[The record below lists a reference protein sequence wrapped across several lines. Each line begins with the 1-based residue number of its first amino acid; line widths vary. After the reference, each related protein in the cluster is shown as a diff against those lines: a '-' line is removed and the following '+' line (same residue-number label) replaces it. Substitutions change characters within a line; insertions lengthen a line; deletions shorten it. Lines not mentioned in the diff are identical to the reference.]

1 MSDPVSQST
10 DAAAGPSAAFAVVGI
25 GASAGG
31 LEALERLLTSVP
43 IQSGMAYVVVQ
54 HLDPDQSSAIVSLLQ
69 RVTPMQVC
77 EIVDGMAVQPNVV
90 QVIPPNRDLSIERG
104 LLRLLPLATPHAPR
118 LPIDHFFRALA
129 QDRGENA
136 VGIVLSGMG
145 SDGTQ
150 GLRAIKDAGGL
161 TVAQS
166 PAEAA
171 FDSMPQSA
179 IAAGLVDIVVPAD
192 KMVEEIL
199 ACRSHVP
206 LVDSDKVMK
215 ALETRESLSA
225 IIALLNQRSHNDF
238 TLYKSTTLF
247 RRIERRVAL
256 HRLNSLAEYVIY
268 LRNNAGEIDLLFKEL
283 LIGVTSFFRDP
294 AVWESLKL
302 TILTPMLTSWS
313 SDRPVRAWVPA
324 CSTGEEAYSLAIAFR
339 EVLETATPKVRVS
352 LQIYATDID
361 ADAIVRAR
369 QGMFPDS
376 IAADVSPERLARYFV
391 AEENGFRIA
400 SDIREMVT
408 FAEQNIISDPP
419 FTKIDIL
426 SCRNLLIYFGNEL
439 QKTLLPLFH
448 FALNPDGALIL
459 GSAEAIGGFST
470 LFSPVDPKARLF
482 RRVDHPVLRGEIGF
496 PARAFPIRSHQ
507 PEDPAAKNGPE
518 PLQSL
523 MERLLLA
530 RYCPAAVL
538 VDGDGDILYISGRTG
553 KYLEPAVGKANLN
566 IHAMARDGLH
576 QPLITAIKRAL
587 RQDAPLILSGL
598 SIASENSTQTIT
610 VTIQRVDRHEATF
623 DMALIVFT
631 DVDHVPLPPK
641 TSRKAARAQAKDA
654 LVAELVRTRA
664 DLDVTR
670 AEMQSSLEE
679 LKSANE
685 EQQATNEELQSA
697 NEELTT
703 SKEEMQ
709 SMNEE
714 LHSINAELQSKVG
727 DLLSVNNDMNN
738 LLNSTEIA
746 TVFLDNDMQV
756 RRFTPHATQLFKLIP
771 GDVGRPLSDIA
782 TDLRYPSL
790 ADDAREVLRT
800 LIFIEK
806 RVPTHGQAWIKVR
819 IMPYRTH
826 DNVIDGVVI
835 TFVDISEIKRLEDEL
850 REIKGERTE

>member
-1 MSDPVSQST
+1 MNDPVSRGGKEVPAS
-10 DAAAGPSAAFAVVGI
+10 PAAFAIVGI

-31 LEALERLLTSVP
+31 LEALEQLLASVP
-43 IQSGMAYVVVQ
+43 LDSGLAFVIVQ
-54 HLDPDQSSAIVSLLQ
+54 HLDPDQPSAIVSLLQ
-69 RVTPMQVC
+69 RVTPLVVC
-77 EIVDGMAVQPNVV
+77 EAGDGMAVRPEMVL
-90 QVIPPNRDLSIERG
+90 VIPPNRDLSIENG

-118 LPIDHFFRALA
+118 LPIDHFFTTLA
-129 QDRGENA
+129 HDRHENA

-145 SDGTQ
+145 ADGTQ
-150 GLRAIKDAGGL
+150 GLSAIKEFGGL
-161 TVAQS
+161 TLAQS

-179 IAAGLVDIVVPAD
+179 ITAGFVDIVVPSD
-192 KMVEEIL
+192 KMIEEIL
-199 ACRSHVP
+199 ACRRHMVP
-206 LVDSDKVMK
+206 VDSGKVLK
-215 ALETRESLSA
+215 AQETRASLDA
-225 IIALLNQRSHNDF
+225 IIVLLNQRSHNDF
-238 TLYKSTTLF
+238 TLYKSTTLY

-256 HRLNSLAEYVIY
+256 HRMNSLDDYVRY
-268 LRNNAGEIDLLFKEL
+268 LRDNPMEIDLLFKEL

-294 AVWESLKL
+294 AVWDSLKL
-302 TILTPMLTSWS
+302 KILIPLLSNRGNE
-313 SDRPVRAWVPA
+313 RPVRAWVPA
-324 CSTGEEAYSLAIAFR
+324 CSTGEEAYSLAIVFR
-339 EVLETATPKVRVS
+339 EALDAVTPKVRVG

-361 ADAIVRAR
+361 ADAIARAR
-369 QGMFPDS
+369 QGMFPDT
-376 IAADVSPERLARYFV
+376 IAGDVSSDRLARFFT
-391 AEENGFRIA
+391 AEETGFRIA
-400 SDIREMVT
+400 SEIREMVT

-459 GSAEAIGGFST
+459 GSAEAIGGFTT
-470 LFSPVDPKARLF
+470 LFVPVDQKARLF
-482 RRVDHPVLRGEIGF
+482 RRVDHPVMRSEIGF
-496 PARAFPIRSHQ
+496 PARAYSVRTLPSENTIGKH
-507 PEDPAAKNGPE
+507 GPE
-518 PLQSL
+518 PLQTL
-523 MERLLLA
+523 MERLLLS

-553 KYLEPAVGKANLN
+553 KYLEPAAGKANLN

-576 QPLITAIKRAL
+576 YPLITGIKRAL
-587 RQDAPLILSGL
+587 RQDTPIVLSGL
-598 SIASENSTQTIT
+598 SIVSENSTQTIT
-610 VTIQRVDRHEATF
+610 VTIQRVDRHEASF

-641 TSRKAARAQAKDA
+641 ISRKTAQVQATDN
-654 LVAELVRTRA
+654 LVAELARTRA
-664 DLDVTR
+664 DLEMTR
-670 AEMQSSLEE
+670 AEMQASLED

-714 LHSINAELQSKVG
+714 LHSINAELQSKVS

-746 TVFLDNDMQV
+746 TVFLDNDMRV

-782 TDLRYPSL
+782 TDLHYSTL
-790 ADDAREVLRT
+790 SDDAREVLRT

-806 RVPTHGQAWIKVR
+806 RIPTVGGGWIKAR

-835 TFVDISEIKRLEDEL
+835 TFVDISEIKRLEDEINAL
-850 REIKGERTE
+850 KGTKSE

>member
-1 MSDPVSQST
+1 MTDPVSQST
-10 DAAAGPSAAFAVVGI
+10 DAAAGTPAAFAVVGI

-31 LEALERLLTSVP
+31 LEALERLLGSVP
-43 IQSGMAYVVVQ
+43 VQSGMSFVVVQ

-69 RVTPMQVC
+69 RVTPMNVC
-77 EIVDGMAVQPNVV
+77 EISDGLAVRPNVV
-90 QVIPPNRDLSIERG
+90 QVIPPNRDLSIENG

-129 QDRGENA
+129 EDRRENA

-150 GLRAIKDAGGL
+150 GLRAIKDCGGL
-161 TVAQS
+161 TLAQS

-179 IAAGLVDIVVPAD
+179 IVAGLVDIVVPAD
-192 KMVEEIL
+192 KMIEEII

-206 LVDSDKVMK
+206 LDDSDKVMK
-215 ALETRESLSA
+215 ALETRENLTA

-256 HRLNSLAEYVIY
+256 HRLNSLADYVSY
-268 LRNNAGEIDLLFKEL
+268 LHGNPGEIDLLFKEL
-283 LIGVTSFFRDP
+283 LIGVTSFFRDQ
-294 AVWESLKL
+294 AVWEALKL
-302 TILTPMLTSWS
+302 AILTPMLTGWS
-313 SDRPVRAWVPA
+313 SERPVRAWVPA

-339 EVLETATPKVRVS
+339 EVLEAVTPKARVA

-361 ADAIVRAR
+361 SDAIVRAR
-369 QGMFPDS
+369 QGMFSES
-376 IAADVSPERLARYFV
+376 IAADVSPERLARFFV

-400 SDIREMVT
+400 SEIREMVT

-448 FALNPDGALIL
+448 FSLNPDGALIL
-459 GSAEAIGGFST
+459 GSAEAIGGFTS

-496 PARAFPIRSHQ
+496 PARAFPTRPHQ
-507 PEDPAAKNGPE
+507 AEEPGAKHGPE
-518 PLQSL
+518 PLQAL

-587 RQDAPLILSGL
+587 RQDSPVVLSGL
-598 SIASENSTQTIT
+598 SIKSENSTQTIT

-623 DMALIVFT
+623 DMVLIVFT
-631 DVDHVPLPPK
+631 DVDHAGVPPK

-670 AEMQSSLEE
+670 AEMQASLEE

-782 TDLRYPSL
+782 TDLFYPALSH
-790 ADDAREVLRT
+790 DAREVLRT
-800 LIFIEK
+800 LIFIET
-806 RVPTHGQAWIKVR
+806 RVPTQGGGWVKVR

-850 REIKGERTE
+850 KELRGERPE